1 MSRQIFIIDAFADQL
16 FGGNPAAVVPVNEW
30 PDAAV
35 MQQIAQENNQTET
48 AFYLPLA
55 NETFQIRFFTP
66 LVEVN
71 LSGHATLAAAHVL
84 FRIKKHMGSQLTFE
98 TATAK
103 IIVNNLG
110 ENLQLVLPLD
120 YFLETEAPDKLI
132 KALGTKPNEIY
143 IGREYYLCVYDYEEK
158 VKRISP
164 DFNLLSELKSA
175 GIIVTAKGNDVD
187 FVCRYFS
194 PAYGINED
202 PATGSIQSML
212 MNYWSKKLNKKE
224 LTSKQLSSRGGQF
237 IAIIKEDGVYL
248 TGNAITY
255 LQGEINW

>member
-1 MSRQIFIIDAFADQL
+1 MSQQIFIIDAFTNQL
-16 FGGNPAAVVPVNEW
+16 FGGNAAAIVPVNEW
-30 PDAAV
+30 PSTET

-55 NETFQIRFFTP
+55 NDIFQIRFFTP

-84 FRIKKHMGSQLTFE
+84 FNIKKHADNQLTFQ
-98 TATAK
+98 TPSATIVVKK
-103 IIVNNLG
+103 IG
-110 ENLQLVLPLD
+110 ENLQLILPLD

-143 IGREYYLCVYDYEEK
+143 IGREYYLCVFDYEEK
-158 VKRISP
+158 VKRIAP

-212 MNYWSKKLNKKE
+212 MNYWSKKLSKKE
-224 LTSKQLSSRGGQF
+224 LTSKQLSARGGQF
-237 IAIIKEDGVYL
+237 MAIIKEDGVYL

-255 LQGEINW
+255 LQGEIKW